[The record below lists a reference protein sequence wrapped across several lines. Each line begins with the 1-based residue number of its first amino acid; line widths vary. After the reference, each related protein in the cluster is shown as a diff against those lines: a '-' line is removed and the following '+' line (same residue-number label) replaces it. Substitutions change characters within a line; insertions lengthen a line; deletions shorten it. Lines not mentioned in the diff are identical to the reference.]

1 MLILQRLRVIP
12 LPNVLWPSS
21 FPAPFQEISSDRLSK
36 NGADLNREEVHFSGY
51 WDLTK
56 IIKEKKICLRLGVS
70 DLRNQNQSIFGSKI
84 MKSTLRKSWLT
95 NHLNRLRSA
104 VPVFACANPAPVRSG
119 FRLKVETLRPCS
131 RLNGALAR
139 PKKGRLYF
147 GKRKNSISNPW
158 KFKSRFKIGG
168 LSALVR
174 IP

>member
-21 FPAPFQEISSDRLSK
+21 FPAPVQEFSSDRLSK
-36 NGADLNREEVHFSGY
+36 NGAGLNREEVHFSGN
-51 WDLTK
+51 WENAK
-56 IIKEKKICLRLGVS
+56 ILKEKKIGLRLGVS

-104 VPVFACANPAPVRSG
+104 VTPFAGPKVAPVRSG
-119 FRLKVETLRPCS
+119 FRLNVETLRPCS
-131 RLNGALAR
+131 RLNGVLAR

-147 GKRKNSISNPW
+147 GKGKNSN
-158 KFKSRFKIGG
+158 FKSLEI
-168 LSALVR
+168 
-174 IP
+174 